1 MPRNAEFHREMHP
14 IAIRQSSTKAME
26 NGTHPSVIAGKFD
39 VINFISLIFHV
50 IFVYIDL
57 LDY

>member
-1 MPRNAEFHREMHP
+1 
-14 IAIRQSSTKAME
+14 ME